1 MAKSV
6 DKYKY
11 ERMIKLFFGL
21 LENQSMSREE
31 MLKNIYEFEKP
42 SKEAMDGDEALRKKY
57 GNISRMLQRD
67 VKDLNFI
74 FENVN
79 AKRQIQRFKG
89 SYYLVDTSDSKFNIL
104 NMPQKIILMELL
116 ADSKLVS
123 FEEFKV
129 INEVILNSSKQ
140 NKLLYKGIKN
150 HLNKSYQEGLNPYS
164 FKNEAKNEYV
174 QSIYEKIKLLYPAAY
189 LDNRG
194 QKSKGLNT
202 KITVLKIRYRNRK
215 YKEESFTVIVN
226 TINFNHHHMYVNV
239 TLLDKDLNPKKE
251 NRERTFRI
259 DRIIEVKDSGKTF
272 SNYNQLNQVN
282 TINGF
287 SGDEQIVF
295 ECQDAA
301 ILPAID
307 QYIDMYSENNHDKTR
322 NSSNK
327 NRVEFSYANI
337 NPKDSFETKLQNAIE
352 KKDGKAIF
360 TIKGSTL
367 GVKLWILGQGPNV
380 KAISP
385 PKLVDDIK
393 KSLENTLK
401 RYE

>member
-74 FENVN
+74 FESVN

-89 SYYLVDTSDSKFNIL
+89 SYYLVDTSDSKFNTL

-116 ADSKLVS
+116 ADSKLIS

-337 NPKDSFETKLQNAIE
+337 NPKDCFETKLQNAIE

>member
-11 ERMIKLFFGL
+11 ERMIKLFFDL

-57 GNISRMLQRD
+57 NNISKMLQRD

-74 FENVN
+74 FESVN
-79 AKRQIQRFKG
+79 AERQIQRFKG
-89 SYYLVDTSDSKFNIL
+89 SYYLVDTSDSKFNTL

-129 INEVILNSSKQ
+129 INEVILSSSKQ

-194 QKSKGLNT
+194 QKYKGLNT

-272 SNYNQLNQVN
+272 SNYNQLNHVN
-282 TINGF
+282 TNNGF

-367 GVKLWILGQGPNV
+367 GAKLWILGQGPNV

>member
-129 INEVILNSSKQ
+129 INEVILSSSKQ